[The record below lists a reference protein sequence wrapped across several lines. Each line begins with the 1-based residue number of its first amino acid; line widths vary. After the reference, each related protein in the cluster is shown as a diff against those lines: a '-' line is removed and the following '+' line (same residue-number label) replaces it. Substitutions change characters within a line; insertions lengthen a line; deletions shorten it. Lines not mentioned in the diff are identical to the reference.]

1 MFTCSKMKEN
11 TKYNQY
17 RFSGKIYI
25 DQIQP
30 WFDFGTAKPWDDPE
44 IPWVL
49 DNKVNREILTY
60 LSKGSK
66 PFDEIYKN
74 LQFSPKPLLITQD
87 EYKPNVHYEW
97 TKESIRNHLSNLEWY
112 NLISLKNGNYTIN
125 FPILNLEDNIKLNQ
139 QAKELAEE
147 YIKSLVKSKE
157 EINELIQSNIN
168 TSEVY
173 SLLLDRMVDE
183 FFLLLKEKGII
194 PDEPNIKTLWA
205 EQLREESFEE
215 WVKRYF

>member
-1 MFTCSKMKEN
+1 MKEN

-17 RFSGKIYI
+17 RFSGKIFI

-49 DNKVNREILTY
+49 DNKVNRDILTI

-66 PFDEIYKN
+66 SFNEIYET
-74 LQFSPKPLLITQD
+74 LQFSPKPLLITQE
-87 EYKPNVHYEW
+87 EYKPNIQYKW
-97 TKESIRNHLSNLEWY
+97 SKESIRNHLSNLEWY
-112 NLISLKNGNYTIN
+112 NLISLKTGKYSIN
-125 FPILNLEDNIKLNQ
+125 FPILNLEDNIKLNKE
-139 QAKELAEE
+139 AKKLVEE
-147 YIKSLVKSKE
+147 YLKPYGTSNENISK
-157 EINELIQSNIN
+157 LIQSAIN
-168 TSEVY
+168 TSEIY
-173 SLLLDRMVDE
+173 SLLIDKIVDE
-183 FFLLLKEKGII
+183 FFLLLKQKGII

-215 WVKRYF
+215 WVKKYF